1 MIDTL
6 LDTSDFSGSHC
17 ILSAHSSLS
26 LELRRTAHIHCI
38 AYFSMTVIKHHSQ
51 KQPGK
56 GRVYFT
62 LHFPATL
69 HP

>member
-51 KQPGK
+51 K
-56 GRVYFT
+56 
-62 LHFPATL
+62 
-69 HP
+69 